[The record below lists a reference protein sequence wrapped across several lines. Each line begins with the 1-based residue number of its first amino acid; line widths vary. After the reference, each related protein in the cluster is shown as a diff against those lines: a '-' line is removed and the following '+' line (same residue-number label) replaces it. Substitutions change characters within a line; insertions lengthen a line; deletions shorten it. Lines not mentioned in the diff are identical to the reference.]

1 MHHLTFFLCEMIPTN
16 LFTSCPI
23 HYFVLISERLI
34 NTANSLDSV
43 NMDQLAVLIS
53 FNVRFQG
60 KIILLIMLYFFREE
74 SLFKRNLIHKILLLV
89 AFAYT
94 NPTILIFR
102 K

>member
-43 NMDQLAVLIS
+43 NMDQLSGSDFIQCTFS
-53 FNVRFQG
+53 RENYSTDNV
-60 KIILLIMLYFFREE
+60 IFF
-74 SLFKRNLIHKILLLV
+74 
-89 AFAYT
+89 
-94 NPTILIFR
+94 
-102 K
+102 